1 MIHNKAGQ
9 FLGGDNASF
18 ASADQGSSGDAFGHS
33 LSSGPSSSIK
43 QGLTMR
49 EGSWRSREGREAD
62 AKKSGT
68 DALANIR
75 DRSRASAA
83 AKYALSEPVQRER
96 FGGARRGLRAPSASR
111 EGEDEPSALSRAST
125 DSPGGSAYVGSA
137 AFGDGGGHVTAGASA
152 GGWGPS
158 KVGASR
164 RGQKG
169 WGTSGAVIAGRYTGV
184 HEANFED
191 RNQQNMSASLKHA
204 HLSFGAD
211 SVASSDADD
220 DGPRARDSRMTGKS
234 VRFGAS
240 ASLAYGGPVDDF
252 DPHRASSR
260 EEKDTILNPEDEE
273 EKARLGLPTS
283 YSKLSQKNPWLLNPR
298 SPRMMYWDALVGT
311 FLLFTATFTP
321 YEVAFMEDGDGT
333 SVTVDARFV
342 INRIVDLGFLTDMGF
357 NFFLPYQTSDNR
369 MVTDHGVIVRKYVF
383 GWFPV
388 DLVSI
393 VPYDLIA
400 VMMQDDSLSNLKV
413 LRAIRL
419 LRLAKLLRIIRLGRL
434 FRRFEATHEVN
445 YAVLALNKFGF
456 GILFLAHWMAC
467 LFYLIAATEARESNW
482 VTGYFDVSA
491 EDALAIDKGT
501 LYVAS
506 VYWAVATLSTL
517 GYGDVIPNTNA
528 ERLYAVLG
536 TFIGGAV
543 YAYLLGSVCSIITN
557 LDEGSNTFYR
567 QMDELNRFMKE
578 KDITN
583 DLRVKLR
590 DYFRFRRNSRALVE
604 WSGVMHLMSDSLR
617 LDVAEEVFGGW
628 IRAMPIFRDC
638 PKRLP
643 AMLSA
648 HLSSLVLSPHEN
660 IMANPVRRDS
670 LFIVEKGLIAHRGKI
685 QETGALLGVER
696 IYKAHGEL
704 LEASPPAVTL
714 CHAVVLCLKRDALL
728 GVVAEFPETQR
739 QMRAIVCRLIM
750 RETVMAYARAVIES
764 VHGRGEALDSG
775 AAATAGPDGV
785 VSKKKSLLGG
795 SVRVIRFMLGEHL
808 EHSLADMAEKHRLH
822 LMARERPEEFDKME
836 HAVMFVQRVYRG
848 HVARRAL
855 RAVLL
860 SAEGARGVSP
870 GTKAMFQV
878 LFNLRLHKHAEEFRA
893 LGIERRH
900 LAATSALELCQL
912 TSLSFA
918 DAADVILLARQRER
932 DHPMA
937 SDQNVGGSGDAFS
950 KVVGLTSPR
959 RETKGKQNISRDD
972 KSDEDGSLLEV
983 FSTPKSVIAKTPGT
997 ERMEGFATPAASDVS
1012 VAASA
1017 PRDKKQR
1024 TNSKHQSSKEVF
1036 AARAFAKPEDR
1047 LGLTVLLAAA
1057 KFREGGERRR
1067 ARRG

>member
-9 FLGGDNASF
+9 FLGNEGASF
-18 ASADQGSSGDAFGHS
+18 ATDDQQGSGDAYSHS
-33 LSSGPSSSIK
+33 LSSGPSSSSMK
-43 QGLTMR
+43 QGLMR
-49 EGSWRSREGREAD
+49 ERSGRSRAGKQAD
-62 AKKSGT
+62 AGTSGT
-68 DALANIR
+68 DKLAGIR
-75 DRSRASAA
+75 DRSRTSAA
-83 AKYALSEPVQRER
+83 AKYAPAEPAQRER
-96 FGGARRGLRAPSASR
+96 FGGARPELHRAREHEPSASVS
-111 EGEDEPSALSRAST
+111 GTST
-125 DSPGGSAYVGSA
+125 DLPDGSFASGV
-137 AFGDGGGHVTAGASA
+137 AFGGGGGHVTSDASGGGWASGAGA
-152 GGWGPS
+152 G
-158 KVGASR
+158 R

-169 WGTSGAVIAGRYTGV
+169 WGTSGGVLGGRYTGV

-191 RNQQNMSASLKHA
+191 RNQQNLSSSLSHQRERGASENA
-204 HLSFGAD
+204 PGSD
-211 SVASSDADD
+211 ASSVTDDD
-220 DGPRARDSRMTGKS
+220 DGVRDSARKGNAKETRKS
-234 VRFGAS
+234 RLGPSQSF
-240 ASLAYGGPVDDF
+240 AYQGPVDDF
-252 DPHRASSR
+252 DPHRSER
-260 EEKDTILNPEDEE
+260 EEKILNAEDEE

-283 YSKLSQKNPWLLNPR
+283 FVRLSQKNPWLLNPR
-298 SPRMMYWDALVGT
+298 SARMMYWDALVGT

-321 YEVAFMEDGDGT
+321 YEVAFMDDGDGLSIT
-333 SVTVDARFV
+333 IDARFV
-342 INRIVDLGFLTDMGF
+342 INRIVDLGFLMDMGF

-369 MVTDHGVIVRKYVF
+369 MVTDHPTIVRKYLF
-383 GWFPV
+383 GWFPI
-388 DLVSI
+388 DCVSI
-393 VPYDLIA
+393 VPYDLIGA
-400 VMMQDDSLSNLKV
+400 MMQDDSLSNLKV

-467 LFYLIAATEARESNW
+467 LFYLIAATEAKEINW

-491 EDALAIDKGT
+491 EDALAIDKGS

-517 GYGDVIPNTNA
+517 GYGDVIPATNA
-528 ERLYAVLG
+528 ERLYAVAG

-578 KDITN
+578 KAITSE
-583 DLRVKLR
+583 LRVKLR

-660 IMANPVRRDS
+660 LMANPVRRDS

-685 QETGALLGVER
+685 QETGALLGMER
-696 IYKAHGEL
+696 IYKAQSEL
-704 LEASPPAVTL
+704 LESSPPAVTL
-714 CHAVVLCLKRDALL
+714 CHAVVLCLRRDALL
-728 GVVAEFPETQR
+728 GVVAEFPETQK
-739 QMRAIVCRLIM
+739 QMRNIVCRLIM
-750 RETVMAYARAVIES
+750 RETVVAYARAIVQS
-764 VHGRGEALDSG
+764 VRASSSSVTEAGGSG
-775 AAATAGPDGV
+775 GTMKAPP
-785 VSKKKSLLGG
+785 GG
-795 SVRVIRFMLGEHL
+795 SVQVIRFMLGEHL
-808 EHSLADMAEKHRLH
+808 ADSLSDMAEKHRLH

-836 HAVMFVQRVYRG
+836 RAVLYVQRVYRG

-860 SAEGARGVSP
+860 TAEGSDRGVTP

-878 LFNLRLHKHAEEFRA
+878 LFNLRLHKHAEEFREIG
-893 LGIERRH
+893 LERRH
-900 LAATSALELCQL
+900 LAATSALELCQV
-912 TSLSFA
+912 TSLPFA
-918 DAADVILLARQRER
+918 DAADVILLARQLEREN
-932 DHPMA
+932 PTA
-937 SDQNVGGSGDAFS
+937 SDRKPSRTSDSADASFE
-950 KVVGLTSPR
+950 VVRLASPR
-959 RETKGKQNISRDD
+959 RKKAVSDARRETSDD
-972 KSDEDGSLLEV
+972 DAEDEA
-983 FSTPKSVIAKTPGT
+983 FSVPAATAKT
-997 ERMEGFATPAASDVS
+997 TPS
-1012 VAASA
+1012 SA
-1017 PRDKKQR
+1017 PREESSR
-1024 TNSKHQSSKEVF
+1024 FSKHQSSKEVF

-1057 KFREGGERRR
+1057 KFREGGARRR

>member
-9 FLGGDNASF
+9 FLGNEGASF
-18 ASADQGSSGDAFGHS
+18 ATDDQQGSGDAYGHS

-43 QGLTMR
+43 QGLMDER
-49 EGSWRSREGREAD
+49 RGRSRAGKQAD
-62 AKKSGT
+62 AGASGT
-68 DALANIR
+68 DTLAGIR
-75 DRSRASAA
+75 DRSRTSAA
-83 AKYALSEPVQRER
+83 AKYAPAEPAQRER
-96 FGGARRGLRAPSASR
+96 FGGARPELHRAREHEPSASV
-111 EGEDEPSALSRAST
+111 SRTST
-125 DSPGGSAYVGSA
+125 DLPDSSFASGV
-137 AFGDGGGHVTAGASA
+137 AFGGGGGHVTSGASDGGWAPATAGAGA
-152 GGWGPS
+152 G
-158 KVGASR
+158 R

-169 WGTSGAVIAGRYTGV
+169 WGTSGAVIGGRYTGV

-191 RNQQNMSASLKHA
+191 RNQQNLSSSLSHVRERGASENA
-204 HLSFGAD
+204 PGSD
-211 SVASSDADD
+211 ASSVTDDD
-220 DGPRARDSRMTGKS
+220 DGARDSARKGNAKETRKS
-234 VRFGAS
+234 RLGPSQSF
-240 ASLAYGGPVDDF
+240 AYQGPVDDF
-252 DPHRASSR
+252 DPHRSER
-260 EEKDTILNPEDEE
+260 EEKILNAEDEE

-283 YSKLSQKNPWLLNPR
+283 FVRLSQKNPWLLNPR

-321 YEVAFMEDGDGT
+321 YEVAFMDDGDGLSIT
-333 SVTVDARFV
+333 IDARFV
-342 INRIVDLGFLTDMGF
+342 INRIVDLGFLMDMGF

-369 MVTDHGVIVRKYVF
+369 MITDHRTIVRKYLF
-383 GWFPV
+383 GWFPI
-388 DLVSI
+388 DCVSI
-393 VPYDLIA
+393 VPYDLIGA
-400 VMMQDDSLSNLKV
+400 MMQDDSLSNLKV

-467 LFYLIAATEARESNW
+467 LFYLIAATEAKEINW

-491 EDALAIDKGT
+491 EDALAIDKGS

-517 GYGDVIPNTNA
+517 GYGDVIPATNA
-528 ERLYAVLG
+528 ERLYAVAG

-578 KDITN
+578 KAITAE
-583 DLRVKLR
+583 LRVKLR

-604 WSGVMHLMSDSLR
+604 WSGVMHLMSDALR

-660 IMANPVRRDS
+660 LMANPVRRDS

-685 QETGALLGVER
+685 QETGALLGMER
-696 IYKAHGEL
+696 IYKAQSEL
-704 LEASPPAVTL
+704 LESSPPAVTL
-714 CHAVVLCLKRDALL
+714 CHAVVLCLRRDALL
-728 GVVAEFPETQR
+728 GVVAEFPETQK
-739 QMRAIVCRLIM
+739 QMRNIVCRLIM
-750 RETVMAYARAVIES
+750 RDTVVAYARAIVQS
-764 VHGRGEALDSG
+764 VRASSSSVTEAGGSG
-775 AAATAGPDGV
+775 GT
-785 VSKKKSLLGG
+785 KKAPPGG
-795 SVRVIRFMLGEHL
+795 SVQVIRFMLGEHL
-808 EHSLADMAEKHRLH
+808 DDSLSDMAEKHRLH
-822 LMARERPEEFDKME
+822 LMARERPDEFDRME
-836 HAVMFVQRVYRG
+836 RAVLYVQRVYRG
-848 HVARRAL
+848 HVTRRTL

-860 SAEGARGVSP
+860 TAEGSERGVTP

-878 LFNLRLHKHAEEFRA
+878 LFNLRLHKHAEEFREIG
-893 LGIERRH
+893 LERRH
-900 LAATSALELCQL
+900 LAATSALELCQV
-912 TSLSFA
+912 TSLPFA
-918 DAADVILLARQRER
+918 DAADVILLARQLENEN
-932 DHPMA
+932 PMV
-937 SDQNVGGSGDAFS
+937 SDRKSSRRGRPADAVSDDAKDVKKTPKAFS
-950 KVVGLTSPR
+950 V
-959 RETKGKQNISRDD
+959 
-972 KSDEDGSLLEV
+972 
-983 FSTPKSVIAKTPGT
+983 
-997 ERMEGFATPAASDVS
+997 PAAT
-1012 VAASA
+1012 ASKNSH
-1017 PRDKKQR
+1017 PKKRDNVQITSESSR
-1024 TNSKHQSSKEVF
+1024 FSKHQSSKEVF

-1057 KFREGGERRR
+1057 KFREGGARRR

>member
-9 FLGGDNASF
+9 FLGNEGASF
-18 ASADQGSSGDAFGHS
+18 ATDDQQGSGDAYGHS

-43 QGLTMR
+43 QGLMDER
-49 EGSWRSREGREAD
+49 RGRSRAGKQAD
-62 AKKSGT
+62 AGASGT
-68 DALANIR
+68 DTLAGIR
-75 DRSRASAA
+75 DRSRTSAA
-83 AKYALSEPVQRER
+83 AKYAPAEPAQRER
-96 FGGARRGLRAPSASR
+96 FGGARPELHRAREHEPSASV
-111 EGEDEPSALSRAST
+111 SRTST
-125 DSPGGSAYVGSA
+125 DLPDSSFTSGV
-137 AFGDGGGHVTAGASA
+137 AFGGGGGHVTSGASDGGWAPATAGAGA
-152 GGWGPS
+152 G
-158 KVGASR
+158 R

-169 WGTSGAVIAGRYTGV
+169 WGTSGAVIGGRYTGV

-191 RNQQNMSASLKHA
+191 RNQQNLSSSLSLVRERGASENA
-204 HLSFGAD
+204 PGSD
-211 SVASSDADD
+211 ASSVTDDD
-220 DGPRARDSRMTGKS
+220 DGARDSARKGNAKETRKS
-234 VRFGAS
+234 RLGPSQSF
-240 ASLAYGGPVDDF
+240 AYQGPVDDF
-252 DPHRASSR
+252 DPHRSER
-260 EEKDTILNPEDEE
+260 EERILNAEDEE

-283 YSKLSQKNPWLLNPR
+283 FVRLSQKNPWLLNPR

-321 YEVAFMEDGDGT
+321 YEVAFMDDGDGLSIT
-333 SVTVDARFV
+333 IDARFV
-342 INRIVDLGFLTDMGF
+342 INRIVDLGFLMDMGF

-369 MVTDHGVIVRKYVF
+369 MITDHRTIVRKYLF
-383 GWFPV
+383 GWFPI
-388 DLVSI
+388 DCVSI
-393 VPYDLIA
+393 VPYDLIGA
-400 VMMQDDSLSNLKV
+400 MMQDDSLGNLKV

-467 LFYLIAATEARESNW
+467 LFYLIAATEAKEINW

-491 EDALAIDKGT
+491 EDALAIDKGS

-517 GYGDVIPNTNA
+517 GYGDVIPATNA
-528 ERLYAVLG
+528 ERLYAVAG

-578 KDITN
+578 KAITAE
-583 DLRVKLR
+583 LRVKLR

-604 WSGVMHLMSDSLR
+604 WSGVMHLMSDALR

-660 IMANPVRRDS
+660 LMANPVRRDS

-685 QETGALLGVER
+685 QETGALLGMER
-696 IYKAHGEL
+696 IYKAQSEL
-704 LEASPPAVTL
+704 LESSPPAVTL
-714 CHAVVLCLKRDALL
+714 CHAVVLCLRRDALL
-728 GVVAEFPETQR
+728 GVVAEFPETQK
-739 QMRAIVCRLIM
+739 QMRNIVCRLIM
-750 RETVMAYARAVIES
+750 RETVVAYARAIVQS
-764 VHGRGEALDSG
+764 VRASSSSVTEAGGSG
-775 AAATAGPDGV
+775 GT
-785 VSKKKSLLGG
+785 KKAPPGG
-795 SVRVIRFMLGEHL
+795 SVQVIRFMLGEHL
-808 EHSLADMAEKHRLH
+808 DDSLSDMAEKHRLH
-822 LMARERPEEFDKME
+822 LMARERPDEFDRME
-836 HAVMFVQRVYRG
+836 RAVLYVQRVYRG
-848 HVARRAL
+848 HVTRRTL

-860 SAEGARGVSP
+860 TAEGSERGVTP

-878 LFNLRLHKHAEEFRA
+878 LFNLRLHKHAEEFREIG
-893 LGIERRH
+893 LERRH
-900 LAATSALELCQL
+900 LAATSALELCQV
-912 TSLSFA
+912 TSLPFA
-918 DAADVILLARQRER
+918 DAADVILLARQLENEN
-932 DHPMA
+932 PMV
-937 SDQNVGGSGDAFS
+937 SDRKSSRRGRPADAVSDDAKDVQKTPKAFS
-950 KVVGLTSPR
+950 V
-959 RETKGKQNISRDD
+959 
-972 KSDEDGSLLEV
+972 
-983 FSTPKSVIAKTPGT
+983 
-997 ERMEGFATPAASDVS
+997 PAAT
-1012 VAASA
+1012 ASKNSH
-1017 PRDKKQR
+1017 PKKRDNVQITSESSR
-1024 TNSKHQSSKEVF
+1024 FSKHQSSKQVF

-1057 KFREGGERRR
+1057 KFREGGARRR

>member
-9 FLGGDNASF
+9 FLGNEGASF
-18 ASADQGSSGDAFGHS
+18 ATDDQQGSGDAYGHS

-43 QGLTMR
+43 QGLMDER
-49 EGSWRSREGREAD
+49 RGRSRAGKQAD
-62 AKKSGT
+62 AGASGT
-68 DALANIR
+68 DTLAGIR
-75 DRSRASAA
+75 DRSRTSAA
-83 AKYALSEPVQRER
+83 AKYAPAEPAQRER
-96 FGGARRGLRAPSASR
+96 FGGARPELHRAREHEPSASV
-111 EGEDEPSALSRAST
+111 SRTST
-125 DSPGGSAYVGSA
+125 DLPDSSFTSGV
-137 AFGDGGGHVTAGASA
+137 AFGGGGGHVTSGASDGGWAPATAGAGA
-152 GGWGPS
+152 G
-158 KVGASR
+158 R

-169 WGTSGAVIAGRYTGV
+169 WGTSGAVIGGRYTGV

-191 RNQQNMSASLKHA
+191 RNQQNLSSSLSLVRERGASENA
-204 HLSFGAD
+204 PGSD
-211 SVASSDADD
+211 ASSVTDDD
-220 DGPRARDSRMTGKS
+220 DGARDSARKGNAKETRKS
-234 VRFGAS
+234 RLGPSQSF
-240 ASLAYGGPVDDF
+240 AYQGPVDDF
-252 DPHRASSR
+252 DPHRSER
-260 EEKDTILNPEDEE
+260 EERILNAEDEE

-283 YSKLSQKNPWLLNPR
+283 FVRLSQKNPWLLNPR

-321 YEVAFMEDGDGT
+321 YEVAFMDDGDGLSIT
-333 SVTVDARFV
+333 IDARFV
-342 INRIVDLGFLTDMGF
+342 INRIVDLGFLMDMGF

-369 MVTDHGVIVRKYVF
+369 MITDHRTIVRKYLF
-383 GWFPV
+383 GWFPI
-388 DLVSI
+388 DCVSI
-393 VPYDLIA
+393 VPYDLIGA
-400 VMMQDDSLSNLKV
+400 MMQDDSLGNLKV

-467 LFYLIAATEARESNW
+467 LFYLIAATEAKEINW

-491 EDALAIDKGT
+491 EDALAIDKGS

-517 GYGDVIPNTNA
+517 GYGDVIPATNA
-528 ERLYAVLG
+528 ERLYAVAG

-578 KDITN
+578 KAITAE
-583 DLRVKLR
+583 LRVKLR

-604 WSGVMHLMSDSLR
+604 WSGVMHLMSDALR

-660 IMANPVRRDS
+660 LMANPVRRDS

-685 QETGALLGVER
+685 QETGALLGMER
-696 IYKAHGEL
+696 IYKAQSEL
-704 LEASPPAVTL
+704 LESSPPAVTL
-714 CHAVVLCLKRDALL
+714 CHAVVLCLRRDALL
-728 GVVAEFPETQR
+728 GVVAEFPETQK
-739 QMRAIVCRLIM
+739 QMRNIVCRLIM
-750 RETVMAYARAVIES
+750 RETVVAYARAIVQS
-764 VHGRGEALDSG
+764 VRASSSSVTEAGGSG
-775 AAATAGPDGV
+775 GT
-785 VSKKKSLLGG
+785 KKAPPGG
-795 SVRVIRFMLGEHL
+795 SVQVIRFMLGEHL
-808 EHSLADMAEKHRLH
+808 DDSLSDMAEKHRLH
-822 LMARERPEEFDKME
+822 LMARERPDEFDRME
-836 HAVMFVQRVYRG
+836 RAVLYVQRVYRG
-848 HVARRAL
+848 HVTRRTL

-860 SAEGARGVSP
+860 TAEGSERGVTP

-878 LFNLRLHKHAEEFRA
+878 LFNLRLHKHAEEFREIG
-893 LGIERRH
+893 LERRH
-900 LAATSALELCQL
+900 LAATSALELCQV
-912 TSLSFA
+912 TSLPFA
-918 DAADVILLARQRER
+918 DAADVILLARQLENEN
-932 DHPMA
+932 PMV
-937 SDQNVGGSGDAFS
+937 SDRKSSRRGRPADAVSDDAKDVQKTPKAFS
-950 KVVGLTSPR
+950 V
-959 RETKGKQNISRDD
+959 
-972 KSDEDGSLLEV
+972 
-983 FSTPKSVIAKTPGT
+983 
-997 ERMEGFATPAASDVS
+997 PAAT
-1012 VAASA
+1012 ASKNSH
-1017 PRDKKQR
+1017 PKKRDNVQITSESSR
-1024 TNSKHQSSKEVF
+1024 FSKHQSSKEVF

-1057 KFREGGERRR
+1057 KFREGGARRR